1 MTSSVL
7 DCTTSPT
14 SAHAEQGFNL
24 TQTCVLVYQVHVH
37 VTTLYI
43 LLIDLNSQSFNIYQ
57 MQHIININCTCLG
70 LVRDNFVIAADSYQK
85 QLYQVDL
92 STGDVHVIAPDVT
105 HNRPIAVAFDPV
117 KNQLYWTDNDRAE
130 GKAIQRINIE
140 GRQADIVTTL
150 SEGADLLIDWY

>member
-1 MTSSVL
+1 
-7 DCTTSPT
+7 
-14 SAHAEQGFNL
+14 
-24 TQTCVLVYQVHVH
+24 
-37 VTTLYI
+37 
-43 LLIDLNSQSFNIYQ
+43 
-57 MQHIININCTCLG
+57 MQRIININCTCLG

-117 KNQLYWTDNDRAE
+117 RNQLYWTDNDRAE

-140 GRQADIVTTL
+140 GRQADIVSTL

>member
-1 MTSSVL
+1 
-7 DCTTSPT
+7 
-14 SAHAEQGFNL
+14 
-24 TQTCVLVYQVHVH
+24 
-37 VTTLYI
+37 
-43 LLIDLNSQSFNIYQ
+43 

-130 GKAIQRINIE
+130 GRAIQRINIE